1 MEDDERLGAEIIAGE
16 KKKRTVDNY
25 KRLLKY
31 KIVPYFR
38 TTFFEDLFT
47 ATNEN
52 DDDEERFELDLSK
65 MRSPNIRALFAHFS
79 IKRDEEGNELIPQ
92 QFQSFSTVSSLNSA
106 LQHFYNDRR
115 IEMEKHCNMTA
126 KE

>member
-1 MEDDERLGAEIIAGE
+1 MKGLVLKLLQE
-16 KKKRTVDNY
+16 KKKQTVDNY

-31 KIVPYFR
+31 KIVPYLR

-65 MRSPNIRALFAHFS
+65 MRSPHIRALFAHFS

-92 QFQSFSTVSSLNSA
+92 QFQSFSTASSLNSA
-106 LQHFYNDRR
+106 LQHFFF
-115 IEMEKHCNMTA
+115 
-126 KE
+126 